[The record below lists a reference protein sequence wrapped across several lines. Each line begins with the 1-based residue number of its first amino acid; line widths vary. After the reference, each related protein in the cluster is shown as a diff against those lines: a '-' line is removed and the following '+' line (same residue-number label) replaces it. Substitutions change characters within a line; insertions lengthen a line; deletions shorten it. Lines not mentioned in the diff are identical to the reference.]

1 MSSCHRRPIFT
12 DEGPIGSRWLRALT
26 RPDAL
31 RPTAVT
37 VVDERLRDSKEF
49 GLPLDGTLQ
58 GVLVVGVA
66 DNGGHMVSVKASFAG
81 DGADDSISFF
91 GVRRDDQEESH
102 VAVVGGTGR
111 YTGASGFAVVH
122 THTEKHPPQAAAEK
136 IWTPSWSRAYAVNR
150 DSSTGSGASPHLQD
164 CARGLCERGAALVL
178 DVRVSTPTDPHR
190 PEENPAIALTTGKGV
205 RPRFVMAYSSYYA
218 RWQPGLWVGAPTWPS
233 SMNPLSRPR
242 GAIAWCR
249 R

>member
-1 MSSCHRRPIFT
+1 M

-91 GVRRDDQEESH
+91 GVCRDDQEESH

-111 YTGASGFAVVH
+111 YTGASGFAVVR
-122 THTEKHPPQAAAEK
+122 AAGVPE
-136 IWTPSWSRAYAVNR
+136 TSGNNNVSLSRALSFSV
-150 DSSTGSGASPHLQD
+150 HL
-164 CARGLCERGAALVL
+164 
-178 DVRVSTPTDPHR
+178 
-190 PEENPAIALTTGKGV
+190 K
-205 RPRFVMAYSSYYA
+205 
-218 RWQPGLWVGAPTWPS
+218 
-233 SMNPLSRPR
+233 
-242 GAIAWCR
+242 
-249 R
+249 

>member
-1 MSSCHRRPIFT
+1 MESLQSTGKPDDNRAISAILNHYNRGDFLY
-12 DEGPIGSRWLRALT
+12 SRAYKMALV
-26 RPDAL
+26 PL
-31 RPTAVT
+31 FIP
-37 VVDERLRDSKEF
+37 RLSR
-49 GLPLDGTLQ
+49 
-58 GVLVVGVA
+58 
-66 DNGGHMVSVKASFAG
+66 
-81 DGADDSISFF
+81 SIP
-91 GVRRDDQEESH
+91 
-102 VAVVGGTGR
+102 
-111 YTGASGFAVVH
+111 
-122 THTEKHPPQAAAEK
+122 HTEKHPPQAAAEK